1 MYANSIPRALVLAAV
16 ATFAAAAHA
25 ADQDIPQQPT
35 SFALSIEAPP
45 KEPFFF
51 WDRFDSAF
59 EGDVNNVFVDALNPL
74 NSVRWNLEEPG
85 PDFSDRFYRR
95 TSEAARGAL
104 FDSFKYSSREA
115 AVETPLVLWLA
126 DHQGWFADLLRDS
139 VGSVAEESLT
149 PLNASY
155 RAVEQSWWHTLSQN
169 GGTYYGVRP
178 FSSSPYAYVS
188 RRVSDGGDNVVFLAN
203 LRYYYDHFSEHR
215 FELALSVPLL
225 YGLAVDLGSAYQ
237 FGTHDERNFAVRLL
251 KELKGG
257 GIASLGF
264 EVRQRPR
271 IIAGITFTW

>member
-1 MYANSIPRALVLAAV
+1 MYANSLLRALVLAAA
-16 ATFAAAAHA
+16 ATCAVTAHA
-25 ADQDIPQQPT
+25 ADQDFPQQFT

-45 KEPFFF
+45 QEPFFF
-51 WDRFDSAF
+51 WDRFDYAF

-74 NSVRWNLEEPG
+74 NSVRWNLEAPG
-85 PDFSDRFYRR
+85 PDFSDRFHRR

-104 FDSFKYSSREA
+104 FDAFAYSSREA
-115 AVETPLVLWLA
+115 AVESPLVFWLD

-149 PLNASY
+149 PLDVSY
-155 RAVEQSWWHTLSQN
+155 RAVGESWWHELLQD
-169 GGTYYGVRP
+169 GGTHYGIRP
-178 FSSSPYAYVS
+178 LSSSPYAYVS
-188 RRVSDGGDNVVFLAN
+188 RSVIDGDNVLFLAN

-215 FELALSVPLL
+215 FELALSVPLA

-257 GIASLGF
+257 GIASVGLA
-264 EVRQRPR
+264 VRQRP
-271 IIAGITFTW
+271 IIMAGITFTW

>member
-1 MYANSIPRALVLAAV
+1 MYAHSISRGLALAATATFAV
-16 ATFAAAAHA
+16 ATQA
-25 ADQDIPQQPT
+25 ADQDFGPQPT
-35 SFALSIEAPP
+35 SFALSIEAPS
-45 KEPFFF
+45 KEPLFF
-51 WDRFDSAF
+51 WDRFNYAF
-59 EGDVNNVFVDALNPL
+59 EGDVNNVFADALSPL

-115 AVETPLVLWLA
+115 AVETPLVLWL
-126 DHQGWFADLLRDS
+126 DGHQGWFANLLRDS

-155 RAVEQSWWHTLSQN
+155 RAVEESWWHTLAQD
-169 GGTYYGVRP
+169 GGTHYGIRP

-188 RRVSDGGDNVVFLAN
+188 RGVMDGGDNVLFLAN
-203 LRYYYDHFSEHR
+203 VRYYYDRFSQHR
-215 FELALSVPLL
+215 FELALSVPLM
-225 YGLAVDLGSAYQ
+225 YGLAVDLGSAYE

-251 KELKGG
+251 KELKDG

-264 EVRQRPR
+264 EVRQRPMMV
-271 IIAGITFTW
+271 AGITFTW